1 MSKYDLLWKYVSQQ
15 DTPSFSLTF
24 AEMERIS
31 GVPLDHSFLTCK
43 RELIAYGYQVGK
55 ISMKQQKVEFRRLE
69 EQQR

>member
-15 DTPSFSLTF
+15 NTFSFSLTF

-43 RELIAYGYQVGK
+43 SELTTYGYQVGK

-69 EQQR
+69 GQQC